1 MGGRDDTGVNVRH
14 IECEEYVREHKGRKI
29 TGHHLEYLY
38 SGSHD
43 PLGHGPLGLV
53 LPVADKRTGRSGR
66 AGTAER
72 VLIWLPIA

>member
-1 MGGRDDTGVNVRH
+1 M
-14 IECEEYVREHKGRKI
+14 CENTKGRKI
-29 TGHHLEYLY
+29 SGRSRVGHHLEYLY

-66 AGTAER
+66 ADTAER